1 MELKDIQQLNEIDIL
16 QKDIFIKL
24 LAIENE
30 VTKEELE
37 SALLDRAKELGI
49 RIAFNKRLSAYKK
62 EQKKATQRKQ
72 DQNHTQY
79 SFYLERNEKGN
90 VINSTNNY
98 LSILRNDPEYKG
110 KFALNELTG
119 RPEKVVDGQKY

>member
-1 MELKDIQQLNEIDIL
+1 MQLKDIQQLNEIDIL

-62 EQKKATQRKQ
+62 EQKKPHSVNRIKIIPNIAFILKEMKKGMSLIAQTII
-72 DQNHTQY
+72 
-79 SFYLERNEKGN
+79 YLSLEMILSIKGN
-90 VINSTNNY
+90 
-98 LSILRNDPEYKG
+98 LL
-110 KFALNELTG
+110 
-119 RPEKVVDGQKY
+119 